1 MANLEKFASFNG
13 SKNTRVQV
21 IKHHGN
27 VNAVLQG
34 LGWNWVTEEGCANYL
49 PDEAVLLPEKEAD
62 ALLNAATQL
71 YDLMVAAVPDDL
83 PADFLQILDIP
94 ENLWPI
100 IRQSW
105 NDDRHWHLYGR
116 FDLVQTPE
124 GPKLLEF
131 NADTATSIP
140 ETAVVQWA
148 SLAAAGKNEA
158 AQASGLY
165 EALVEQLA
173 NWRSRNDDLA
183 PNLVLTYIGE
193 STEDRTNCEVIAQA
207 AREAG
212 FEAFL
217 FPIDELTFSTEGA
230 DRGVWGEVGKDE
242 WLEFPFV
249 FKLLPWEQIAWE
261 EPELA
266 EDLASLMLT
275 RNVVVANPPYTLIW
289 QSKGF
294 LAWLWKAYPHHPLLL
309 ETALE
314 PIPGKYIRKPFFGRE
329 GQNVQVVDQK
339 IVDEKEGEY
348 ANQKFVYQAWV
359 DLPQDDQGNL
369 YQAGVFWAGEGC
381 AIGLRREKGIITNL
395 SQFLPHLL
403 DINR

>member
-1 MANLEKFASFNG
+1 MANFLSESSYDGAADKSV
-13 SKNTRVQV
+13 RVITHQ
-21 IKHHGN
+21 GN

-34 LGWNWVTEEGCANYL
+34 LGWTWITEEGCANYL
-49 PDEAVLLPEKEAD
+49 PGEAVLLPEKIAD
-62 ALLNAATQL
+62 GLLNAATQL
-71 YDLMVAAVPDDL
+71 YDMMVAAVPENL
-83 PADFLQILDIP
+83 PDAFLRVLDIP

-100 IRQSW
+100 IRLSW
-105 NDDRHWHLYGR
+105 NDDRHWHIYGR
-116 FDLVQTPE
+116 FDLVQTAQ

-148 SLAAAGKNEA
+148 SLAAAGKNDA

-165 EALVEQLA
+165 EALVEQLST
-173 NWRSRNDDLA
+173 WRTQNNDLA
-183 PNLVLTYIGE
+183 PNLVVTYIGE
-193 STEDRTNCEVIAQA
+193 STEDRTNCEVMAQA
-207 AREAG
+207 SREAG
-212 FEAFL
+212 FEAYL
-217 FPIDELTFSTEGA
+217 FPIDALTFSTKGTE
-230 DRGVWGEVGKDE
+230 RGVWGEVGKDE
-242 WLEFPFV
+242 WLEFPFI

-309 ETALE
+309 ETSLE
-314 PIPGKYIRKPFFGRE
+314 PIRGKYIRKPFFGRE
-329 GQNVQVVDQK
+329 GQNVQVVDKQ
-339 IVDEKEGEY
+339 IIEEKEGEY
-348 ANQKFVYQAWV
+348 GQQKVVYQAWV
-359 DLPQDDQGNL
+359 DLPQDDQGHF

-403 DINR
+403 EVKR